1 MAAVRHL
8 GFLKYKFLNG
18 QGVYDTH
25 FASSYQISQRSV
37 KPLWRYRDFCD
48 FQDGGRRRLGF
59 LKIPNFN
66 GQSAIRGQYAS
77 PCQILLKSVKRL
89 QIYCDLTI
97 WFDPSAILDL
107 LVEYWDHPRWPLGG
121 LYRCAK
127 FGWNRC
133 SSFDNMN
140 FRYFARLAWKRLFT
154 SQKLGFG
161 GISPR
166 KWGAVSTKLPKGTHL
181 H

>member
-48 FQDGGRRRLGF
+48 FQDGGRRHLGF

-66 GQSAIRGQYAS
+66 GGHSAIRGQYAS
-77 PCQILLKSVKRL
+77 PCQILLICQTVA
-89 QIYCDLTI
+89 D
-97 WFDPSAILDL
+97 ILRFNNL
-107 LVEYWDHPRWPLGG
+107 
-121 LYRCAK
+121 
-127 FGWNRC
+127 
-133 SSFDNMN
+133 
-140 FRYFARLAWKRLFT
+140 
-154 SQKLGFG
+154 
-161 GISPR
+161 I
-166 KWGAVSTKLPKGTHL
+166 
-181 H
+181 